1 MPKVEDP
8 SDGLE
13 ETAQAND
20 ANPTGAAAAEQQED
34 KTQQYI
40 DQISKLKGEIKSLM
54 AAGAGAVDCGEKH
67 IECAVCRELY
77 VDRVHEALRSR
88 MSALQAA
95 PKRKRS
101 DSEEFNGLRAL
112 PVCLV

>member
-20 ANPTGAAAAEQQED
+20 ANPSGAAAAEQQED

-40 DQISKLKGEIKSLM
+40 DQISKLKGEIKRL
-54 AAGAGAVDCGEKH
+54 
-67 IECAVCRELY
+67 RQELILKGPSKRRQQMHDEY
-77 VDRVHEALRSR
+77 DSEDDSQAEGILDDEERAALRLLS
-88 MSALQAA
+88 
-95 PKRKRS
+95 P
-101 DSEEFNGLRAL
+101 D
-112 PVCLV
+112 